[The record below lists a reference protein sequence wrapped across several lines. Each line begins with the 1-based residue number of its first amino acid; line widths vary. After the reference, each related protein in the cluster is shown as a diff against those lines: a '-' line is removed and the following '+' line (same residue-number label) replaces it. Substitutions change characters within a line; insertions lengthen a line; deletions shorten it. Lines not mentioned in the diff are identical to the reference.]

1 MPIITFWSNTKKQT
15 GQTMSLAAI
24 ATSMAIEHNYKVL
37 IVSTGYN
44 DDTLELCFG
53 SINNNKKII
62 NKLVKNPTIEVDSG
76 IEGLYKIAY
85 SGRMTPDIIQN
96 YTRIIY
102 KNRLE
107 VLYGYREDKTRPT
120 EDEYLKVKE
129 KYKEI
134 ILNASKFYDM
144 VFVDLDKGLDDSM
157 VRQILRNERYCC
169 LQCRTK
175 NKYDK

>member
-1 MPIITFWSNTKKQT
+1 MPIITFWSNSKKQT
-15 GQTMSLAAI
+15 GQTMSLTAI
-24 ATSMAIEHNYKVL
+24 ATSMAIEHNYKIL
-37 IVSTGYN
+37 IISTDYN

-53 SINNNKKII
+53 SANNKQIVS
-62 NKLVKNPTIEVDSG
+62 KLIKNPTIEVDSG

-85 SGRMTPDIIQN
+85 SGRLTPELIQN
-96 YTRIIY
+96 YTRVIY

-107 VLYGYREDKTRPT
+107 VLYGYKKDKTRPT
-120 EDEYLKVKE
+120 EEEYLKVKE

-144 VFVDLDKGLDDSM
+144 VFVDLGKGLEDPM

-175 NKYDK
+175 NEHDK